1 MSRPEGGRLSE
12 DENEMNEAGL
22 NVPME
27 GGKCSCCE
35 AGGTSKQI
43 CAVVH
48 QLLPLYRQDETDA
61 ADSAGGTLPDKKG
74 VIEALQLLEAV
85 LFPGRMSA
93 EAVGNGMLEPFL
105 EERLGR
111 IFRLLVPEIARALPL
126 RWRGEYGRVTGRLRD
141 VEDLRAAAEA
151 LTLELFRK
159 LPRIRQL
166 LIKDVEAAYN
176 GDPAALSYAEVVL
189 AYPGLQAIT
198 SHRIAHELYLLD
210 VPVVPR
216 LMSEYTHAAT
226 GTDIHPGATIGE
238 RFFIDHATGV
248 VIGETTEIGNNVKI
262 YQGVTLGA
270 KSFPLDANGHP
281 IKHIKRHPTIEDDVV
296 IYANATILGGD
307 TVIGRGAVVGGNVFL
322 TQSVPPGA
330 QVVNRGVGIEIQ
342 GGRGER

>member
-1 MSRPEGGRLSE
+1 MVKLEVRPEE
-12 DENEMNEAGL
+12 EADMGQVTFS
-22 NVPME
+22 VPGE
-27 GGKCSCCE
+27 LKGCSRCG
-35 AGGTSKQI
+35 AGETSKQI
-43 CAVVH
+43 CEVVR

-61 ADSAGGTLPDKKG
+61 PDSAGGTLPDKKG

-105 EERLGR
+105 EERLSR
-111 IFRLLVPEIARALPL
+111 IFRLLVPEIMRALPL
-126 RWRGEYGRVTGRLRD
+126 RWKGEYARVSGRQRD
-141 VEDLRAAAEA
+141 VEDLRAAAEE
-151 LTLELFRK
+151 LTLELFRR
-159 LPRIRQL
+159 LPRVRQL

-189 AYPGLQAIT
+189 AYPGLQAIA
-198 SHRIAHELYLLD
+198 SHRIAHELYRLD

-281 IKHIKRHPTIEDDVV
+281 IKHIKRHPTIEDDVI

-307 TVIGRGAVVGGNVFL
+307 TVIGRGAVIGGNVFL

-342 GGRGER
+342 EGQRGR